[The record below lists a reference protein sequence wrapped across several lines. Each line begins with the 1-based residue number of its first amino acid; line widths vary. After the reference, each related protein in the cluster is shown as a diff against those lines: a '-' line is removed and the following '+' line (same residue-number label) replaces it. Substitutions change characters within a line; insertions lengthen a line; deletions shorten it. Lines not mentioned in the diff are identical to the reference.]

1 MVPMTRHLFFLLTS
15 AALLLAQRPGPMP
28 GGYNLPNGWRITPVG
43 PAVPTEDM
51 TLQLMPSPDGKV
63 IIGLHAGFNPHG
75 LDVINLASWEAV
87 QRIPMKS
94 AWFGL
99 GFSPDGKT
107 LYASGGNADS
117 RQNPQRAPI
126 YAYSYANGKLSPEP
140 TQRFEETIPLNKIL
154 WAGLVHHPTNGKL
167 YAANR
172 GTGND
177 PGHLVVFD
185 AASGKLLERIR
196 TQINPYDVV
205 LSRDAKTLY
214 VSNWASASVS
224 VIDVATSKVVRTIDV
239 DPNPND
245 LLLASDGRLFVSCA
259 NKNSVM
265 VIDTAKLR
273 PTERINVGITA
284 LAPEGSTPNALAF
297 DDANK
302 MLFVANADNNAIA
315 VINVKE
321 QGESAILGFIP
332 AGWYP
337 SALSYLPATNQLI
350 VGNAKGLGGYP
361 NVTGPTSPLRQPGMP
376 ENSVRSLQK
385 GSVHRVDLK
394 NLKNELGKYT
404 AQVLANIPYRDEQL
418 TRAATPKQPSI
429 IPAAVGVGSPIE
441 HIVYIIKENRTYD
454 QVFGDLKQ
462 GNGDP
467 RLTIFGREIT
477 PNHHKL
483 AEEFVLF
490 DNLFCDGEVSVDG
503 HSWSN
508 AAYATDF
515 NEKLWPITYGGHSKS
530 GISNAYIPS
539 GGNLWDV
546 AKAKGLTYRSYGE
559 YATRSSDGT
568 TMQASP
574 GIGNLYGHVSPKFK
588 LPGMRDTD
596 NAKVFLAELDE
607 FERNFASPDPA
618 RRLPHYSVMSLGEDH
633 TQGTRPGAPTPQAA
647 VASNDY
653 ALGLIIDRL
662 TRSPYW
668 PKTAIF
674 VIEDDAQ
681 NGPDHVDARRTVGL
695 LISPYTKRKTVDST
709 LYTTTSMLRS
719 IELLLGLPPM
729 SQYDAA
735 ATPMYNAMGTTADLT
750 PYSHE
755 KPRIDLNALNTALA
769 WGAKESLE
777 MNLDEYDRAP
787 MLALN
792 EIIWKSVRGAA
803 SEMPLPIARF
813 HFRK

>member
-1 MVPMTRHLFFLLTS
+1 MSFVW
-15 AALLLAQRPGPMP
+15 AQLPGPMP

-43 PAVPTEDM
+43 PAVMTEDM
-51 TLQLMPSPDGKV
+51 TLQLLPSPDGKNV
-63 IIGLHAGFNPHG
+63 IGLHAGFNPHG
-75 LDVINLASWEAV
+75 LDVIDIAAWEAV
-87 QRIPMKS
+87 QRIPLKS

-99 GFSPDGKT
+99 GFSPDGKRM
-107 LYASGGNADS
+107 YASGGNADG
-117 RQNPQRAPI
+117 RQNPERAPI
-126 YAYSYANGKLSPEP
+126 YAFGYENGRLSDKPV
-140 TQRFEETIPLNKIL
+140 QRYEETIPLTKIL
-154 WAGLVHHPTNGKL
+154 WAGVVQHPTNGKL

-172 GTGND
+172 GTGNE
-177 PGHLVVFD
+177 PGNVVVFD
-185 AASGKLLERIR
+185 AASGKLLKRIG

-205 LSRDAKTLY
+205 LSRDGKTIF

-224 VIDVATSKVVRTIDV
+224 VIDVSSEKVVRTIDV

-259 NKNSVM
+259 NKNSVL
-265 VIDTAKLR
+265 VIDTTRLR

-284 LAPEGSTPNALAF
+284 LAPEGSTPNALAL

-302 MLFVANADNNAIA
+302 MLFVANADNNAVAI
-315 VINVKE
+315 VNVAE
-321 QGESAILGFIP
+321 AGESGILGLIP

-337 SALSYLPATNQLI
+337 SALAYLPATHQLVI
-350 VGNAKGLGGYP
+350 GNAKGLGGYS
-361 NVTGPTSPLRQPGMP
+361 NVDGPTSPLRKATTP

-385 GSVHRVDLK
+385 GSIHRVDLK
-394 NLKNELGKYT
+394 NLKSRLAQYT
-404 AQVLANIPYRDEQL
+404 AQVLSNIPYKDEQL
-418 TRAATPKQPSI
+418 TRAAASKEPSV
-429 IPAAVGVGSPIE
+429 IPAEVGVGSPIE

-467 RLTIFGREIT
+467 RMTIFGWNVT

-483 AEEFVLF
+483 AEEFVLL

-508 AAYATDF
+508 SAYATDF

-530 GISNAYIPS
+530 GISNAYVPS
-539 GGNLWDV
+539 AGHMWDL

-559 YATRSSDGT
+559 YATRASDGT
-568 TMQASP
+568 TMDAAP
-574 GIGNLYGHVSPKFK
+574 GVGNLYGHVSPKFK

-607 FERNFASPDPA
+607 YEKNFGSTDPA
-618 RRLPHYSVMSLGEDH
+618 KRLPNFSVMSLGEDH

-653 ALGLIIDRL
+653 ALGMMVDRL
-662 TRSPYW
+662 SKSPYW
-668 PKTAIF
+668 AKTAIF

-709 LYTTTSMLRS
+709 LYTTSSMLRTM
-719 IELLLGLPPM
+719 ELLLGLPPM

-735 ATPMYNAMGTTADLT
+735 ATPMYASMGTKADLT
-750 PYSHE
+750 PYQHE
-755 KPRIDLNALNTALA
+755 KPRIDLDAKNSALA
-769 WGAKESLE
+769 WGAKASME
-777 MNLDEYDRAP
+777 MNLEEYDAAP
-787 MLALN
+787 MFALN
-792 EIIWKSVRGAA
+792 EIIWKSVRGAD
-803 SEMPLPIARF
+803 SEMPLPIARL

>member
-1 MVPMTRHLFFLLTS
+1 MTRRLLSLVAS
-15 AALLLAQRPGPMP
+15 AALLLAQKPGPMP

-43 PAVPTEDM
+43 PSVSTEDM
-51 TLQLMPSPDGKV
+51 TLQLLPSPDGKTIV
-63 IIGLHAGFNPHG
+63 GLHAGFNPHG
-75 LDVINLASWEAV
+75 LDVINVASWEAV

-99 GFSPDGKT
+99 GFSPDGKK

-117 RQNPQRAPI
+117 RQNPERAPI
-126 YAYSYANGKLSPEP
+126 YAFNFANGKLSSQPV
-140 TQRFEETIPLNKIL
+140 QRFEESIPLTKIL

-172 GTGND
+172 GTGNE
-177 PGHLVVFD
+177 PGHLVVFES
-185 AASGKLLERIR
+185 ATGKLLKRIQ
-196 TQINPYDVV
+196 TQINPYDVI
-205 LSRDAKTLY
+205 LSPDGKTLY

-224 VIDVATSKVVRTIDV
+224 VIDVATEKVIRTIDV
-239 DPNPND
+239 DTNPND

-265 VIDTAKLR
+265 VIDTARLR

-302 MLFVANADNNAIA
+302 MLFVANADNNAVA

-321 QGESAILGFIP
+321 AGESAILGFIP

-337 SALSYLPATNQLI
+337 SALAYLPSTNQLI

-361 NVTGPTSPLRQPGMP
+361 NVTGPTSPLRKAGMP
-376 ENSVRSLQK
+376 EDSVRSLQK
-385 GSVHRVDLK
+385 GSIHRIDLK

-418 TRAATPKQPSI
+418 TRAAAPKEPSI
-429 IPAAVGVGSPIE
+429 VPAEVGVGSPIE

-454 QVFGDLKQ
+454 QVLGDLKQ

-467 RLTIFGREIT
+467 RLTIFGWDVS

-515 NEKLWPITYGGHSKS
+515 NEKLWPITYGGHSKA
-530 GISNAYIPS
+530 GRSNAYVPS
-539 GGNLWDV
+539 AGNLWDV

-568 TMQASP
+568 TMEAAP
-574 GIGNLYGHVSPKFK
+574 GVGNLYGHVSPKFK
-588 LPGMRDTD
+588 MPGMRDTA
-596 NAKVFLAELDE
+596 NAKVFLEELDE
-607 FERNFASPDPA
+607 YERNFASTDPEK
-618 RRLPHYSVMSLGEDH
+618 RLPNYSVMSLGEDH

-653 ALGLIIDRL
+653 ALGMMVDRL

-668 PKTAIF
+668 SKTAIF

-709 LYTTTSMLRS
+709 LYTTSSFLRTM
-719 IELLLGLPPM
+719 ELLLGLPPM

-735 ATPMYNAMGTTADLT
+735 ATPLYAALGTKADLT
-750 PYSHE
+750 PYTHE
-755 KPRIDLNALNTALA
+755 KPRIDLNALNSPLA
-769 WGAKESLE
+769 WGAKESME
-777 MNLDEYDRAP
+777 MNLEEYDKAP

-792 EIIWKSVRGAA
+792 EIVWKSVRGAK

>member
-1 MVPMTRHLFFLLTS
+1 MTRRLLSLFAS
-15 AALLLAQRPGPMP
+15 AALLLSQKPGPMP
-28 GGYNLPNGWRITPVG
+28 GGYHLPNGWRITPVG
-43 PAVPTEDM
+43 PAVTTEDM
-51 TLQLMPSPDGKV
+51 TLQLLPSPDGKTIV
-63 IIGLHAGFNPHG
+63 GLHAGFNPHG
-75 LDVINLASWEAV
+75 IDVVDVASWEAV
-87 QRIPMKS
+87 QRIPLKS

-117 RQNPQRAPI
+117 RQNPERAPI
-126 YAYSYANGKLSPEP
+126 YAFRFANGKLSPQAV
-140 TQRFEETIPLNKIL
+140 QRFEESIPLNKIL

-172 GTGND
+172 GTGNE
-177 PGHLVVFD
+177 PGHLVIFD
-185 AASGKLLERIR
+185 SASGKLLKRIQ

-205 LSRDAKTLY
+205 LSPDGKTLY

-224 VIDVATSKVVRTIDV
+224 VIDVAAEKVIRTIDV
-239 DPNPND
+239 DTNPND

-265 VIDTAKLR
+265 VIDTARLR

-302 MLFVANADNNAIA
+302 MLFVANADNNAVA

-321 QGESAILGFIP
+321 PGESAILGYIP

-337 SALSYLPATNQLI
+337 SALAYLPATNQLI

-361 NVTGPTSPLRQPGMP
+361 NVTGPTSPLRKAGMP
-376 ENSVRSLQK
+376 EDSVRSLQK
-385 GSVHRVDLK
+385 GSLHRVDLK

-418 TRAATPKQPSI
+418 TRAAAPKEPSI
-429 IPAAVGVGSPIE
+429 VPAEVGVGSPIE

-467 RLTIFGREIT
+467 RLTIFGREVT

-483 AEEFVLF
+483 AGEFVLF

-530 GISNAYIPS
+530 GISNAYVPS
-539 GGNLWDV
+539 AGNLWDV

-568 TMQASP
+568 TMEAAP
-574 GIGNLYGHVSPKFK
+574 GVGNLYGHVSPKFK
-588 LPGMRDTD
+588 LPGMRDTA
-596 NAKVFLAELDE
+596 NAKVFLEELDE
-607 FERNFASPDPA
+607 FERHFASADPA
-618 RRLPHYSVMSLGEDH
+618 KRLPNYSVMSLGEDH

-653 ALGLIIDRL
+653 ALGMMVDRL

-681 NGPDHVDARRTVGL
+681 NGPDHVDARRTVAL

-709 LYTTTSMLRS
+709 LYTTSSLLRTM
-719 IELLLGLPPM
+719 ELLLGLPPM

-735 ATPMYNAMGTTADLT
+735 ATPMYAALGTKADLA
-750 PYSHE
+750 PYTLE
-755 KPRIDLNALNTALA
+755 KPRIDLNALNSPLA
-769 WGAKESLE
+769 WGAKESME
-777 MNLDEYDRAP
+777 MNLEEYDKAP

-792 EIIWKSVRGAA
+792 EILWKSVRGAD